1 MNKKFFLL
9 VNLGVC
15 NSKNTITYI
24 HSSLQQ
30 VQKIRQLLK
39 KGKFEDI
46 DVGSVEEFQGQERLI
61 IIVSTVRCNPEYLS
75 LDFKHNLGFL
85 RNPKVNTRFL
95 KSIFILINTNIPDT
109 TRFDVNN
116 YDSSWTYYWCDL
128 TRWKAKM
135 LILVKLLC
143 DPLQLGGYEQMVN
156 QLLFEKLHLQW
167 IILVTNPR

>member
-1 MNKKFFLL
+1 MNKKQFFLY

-95 KSIFILINTNIPDT
+95 KSSEGVVTISCFILCFIGFLNFACFSI
-109 TRFDVNN
+109 
-116 YDSSWTYYWCDL
+116 YYFYW
-128 TRWKAKM
+128 
-135 LILVKLLC
+135 
-143 DPLQLGGYEQMVN
+143 N
-156 QLLFEKLHLQW
+156 F
-167 IILVTNPR
+167 IIMS